1 MSQRGSRHRVW
12 FLLSLAGLLLLGQ
25 GGWIQAKALLAQ
37 HLLAQAW
44 ERTLEGEGDHPP
56 WPWADHWPVAR
67 IQSSSL
73 GADWIVLEGDSGHVL
88 AFAPGHHPR
97 SAMPG
102 EGGVILVSG
111 HRDTHFRSLQQLGV
125 GDRIEVETIRGVF
138 GYAVTGTRVVDARE
152 ARVSADSG
160 PEQLLLV
167 TCYPFDSPIA
177 GGPLRFVVTAVPVAG

>member
-1 MSQRGSRHRVW
+1 MRRLGKRRAG
-12 FLLSLAGLLLLGQ
+12 LLLGLAGLLLLGQ

-44 ERTLEGEGDHPP
+44 ERTLNGGGDHRP

-67 IQSSSL
+67 IHSPIR
-73 GADWIVLEGDSGHVL
+73 GVDWIVLEGDSGHVL

-111 HRDTHFRSLQQLGV
+111 HRDTHFRFLGKLEV
-125 GDRIEVETIRGVF
+125 GERIEVETTRGVF
-138 GYAVTGTRVVDARE
+138 IYAVTETRVVDARQ
-152 ARVSADSG
+152 ARVRTGSG
-160 PEQLLLV
+160 LERLLLV

-177 GGPLRFVVTAVPVAG
+177 GGTKRFVVTAVAVAG